1 MDKKEITYA
10 DALNEI
16 KVLVEFVNEKGMKMT
31 FEEFNNIIE
40 SVESINLYVQD
51 SEVIDEYTKENFNG
65 IVYNFR
71 LYMGKL
77 SGTQSLLLGLEEG
90 LRCLVK

>member
-40 SVESINLYVQD
+40 SVDSINLYVQD
-51 SEVIDEYTKENFNG
+51 SEVIDEYTKEKFNG

-71 LYMGKL
+71 HYMGKL